1 MRTGLLTV
9 FIITAVSLWNEVLI
23 ALTFVQ
29 SNDNFTLGLSLMSL
43 LSAIQYSGADYGLL
57 FAGVSIM
64 LGPMLLLFI
73 LLRRFV
79 IEGMTL
85 GVGK

>member
-1 MRTGLLTV
+1 M
-9 FIITAVSLWNEVLI
+9 
-23 ALTFVQ
+23 
-29 SNDNFTLGLSLMSL
+29 
-43 LSAIQYSGADYGLL
+43 L
-57 FAGVSIM
+57 FAGVGIM
-64 LGPMLLLFI
+64 LLPMLALFI